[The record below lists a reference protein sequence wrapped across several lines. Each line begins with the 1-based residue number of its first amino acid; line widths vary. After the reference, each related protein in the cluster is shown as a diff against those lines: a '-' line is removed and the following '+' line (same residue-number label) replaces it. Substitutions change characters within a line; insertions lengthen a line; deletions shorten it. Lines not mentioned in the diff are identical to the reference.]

1 VTASPEQGLR
11 ALIESGSCTIGVV
24 GLGYVGLPVACLL
37 ADKGFNVIGVDLKAD
52 RVANINAGRNPIE
65 GREPGLPEMLQRV
78 LVSGRLKATTD
89 VHDVAEARV
98 VLVCVETPV
107 DPQDHRPR
115 YAALRAACAGL
126 AEVLQP
132 GALVIVESTIA
143 PGTIDRV
150 VAPVLRPHG
159 LLVGHCPER
168 VMPGRLLENLRTMSR
183 AVGGESPEVA
193 AAMAALYSAYVEGE
207 LDLTDPLTAELVK
220 TSENAYRDVNI
231 AFANQVALIC
241 EAVGGDVWKVRELVN
256 KSPGRNMLLPGAGV
270 GGHCIPK
277 DPWLLASAL
286 EPGRDAALI
295 MASRTVND
303 SMPAHIAELVLDLLR
318 AEGVEP
324 EGAVVTVLGYSYLEE
339 SDDPRDS
346 PSAALIPFLEGAGCK
361 LRVHDPFVQDHHGDV
376 LESLAGAD
384 CAVLMVAHSEYR
396 GIDLA
401 KVAHTMRRRLV
412 VDARAAL
419 KQDALRLAGFRSRTI
434 GVGQTE
440 TMAPADQRT

>member
-1 VTASPEQGLR
+1 MLHS
-11 ALIESGSCTIGVV
+11 
-24 GLGYVGLPVACLL
+24 VA
-37 ADKGFNVIGVDLKAD
+37 A
-52 RVANINAGRNPIE
+52 
-65 GREPGLPEMLQRV
+65 
-78 LVSGRLKATTD
+78 SGRLKAATD
-89 VHDVAEARV
+89 IHELVQARV

-107 DPQDHRPR
+107 DSKDHRPR

-132 GALVIVESTIA
+132 GSLVIIESTIA
-143 PGTIDRV
+143 PGTIDGV

-168 VMPGRLLENLRTMSR
+168 VMPGRLLQNLRTMSR
-183 AVGGESPEVA
+183 AVGGENPEVA
-193 AAMAALYSAYVEGE
+193 AAMALLYGAYVEGE

-241 EAVGGDVWKVRELVN
+241 EAVGGDVWKVRQLVN
-256 KSPGRNMLLPGAGV
+256 KSPGRNMLMPGAGV

-286 EPGRDAALI
+286 GPGRDAALI
-295 MASRTVND
+295 TVSRSVND
-303 SMPAHIAELVLDLLR
+303 AMPAHVAELVLDLLR
-318 AEGVEP
+318 TEGIEP
-324 EGAVVTVLGYSYLEE
+324 KGALVTVLGYSYLEE
-339 SDDPRDS
+339 SDDIRDS
-346 PSAALIPFLEGAGCK
+346 PSAALIPHLEGAGCK
-361 LRVHDPFVQDHHGDV
+361 VRVHDPFVQDRQGDV
-376 LESLAGAD
+376 MESLGGAD

-401 KVAHTMRRRLV
+401 KVAHRMRRRLL

-419 KQDALRLAGFRSRTI
+419 NQDALRHAGFRSRTI

-440 TMAPADQRT
+440 TTALVDQRT